1 MKSHACI
8 LLILVLSLS
17 VARGAP
23 VPGEPND
30 PSVSDSG
37 PARVG
42 SMRSARR
49 PAGPVRNEAASDTAS
64 AAIVTAHTMLVN
76 GQPLHYRA
84 TAGYL
89 PIESSAGQ
97 PLANLFF
104 VAYERLD
111 TEGTSMADSGLQIS
125 GPGRSAHPQSEIM
138 SPPAATGGRNPQSN
152 RPLTF
157 AFNGGPGASAVWL
170 HVGAFGPKRA
180 VLADDG
186 TALPAV
192 TTLVDNESTWLEFT
206 DLVFVDPVGTGFS
219 RAARGIEPNQ
229 FFEVQRDIEVAAE
242 FVRLFV
248 TKNERWLSPSFI
260 VGESYGT
267 ARAVGVA
274 RRLQDRYGLYLRGLI
289 LLSSALNLQ
298 AISFDPG
305 NDLPYVLS
313 LPSYTAVAL
322 YHGKLRQ
329 KPPLDLDRSLQ
340 RVQTWSLG
348 QYIAALAKGGSL
360 SPAEFQAT
368 ARSLAEYTGLSQ
380 DMIARSRLRVGNFAF
395 AQELLGGEGRVLG
408 LLDGRVTAPSGGRGG
423 TWTDPSLFI
432 TIGPFVAAF
441 NSYVRTDLGFQTDR
455 PYIYL
460 SDRANETWNWGPG
473 RRGYLNVAPILA
485 EAMVL
490 DNRLTVFAA
499 SGYYDLAT
507 PYLSQQ
513 YVFDHLDLPAALRGN
528 ITLRRYASG
537 HQIYTSPEAL
547 RQLTADVKAFLAGSP
562 LQSSIARFPP

>member
-1 MKSHACI
+1 
-8 LLILVLSLS
+8 
-17 VARGAP
+17 
-23 VPGEPND
+23 
-30 PSVSDSG
+30 
-37 PARVG
+37 
-42 SMRSARR
+42 MRSARR
-49 PAGPVRNEAASDTAS
+49 PAGPVRGEASSDAAVS
-64 AAIVTAHTMLVN
+64 AAVVTEHTMLVN

-89 PIESSAGQ
+89 PIENSTGQ

-111 TEGTSMADSGLQIS
+111 GSQRTEDRQQTTEGPAVL
-125 GPGRSAHPQSEIM
+125 R
-138 SPPAATGGRNPQSN
+138 PPSSVLRD

-170 HVGAFGPKRA
+170 HLGAFGPKRA

-186 TALPAV
+186 TTLPAV

-219 RAARGIEPNQ
+219 RAAPGVEPDQ
-229 FFEVQRDIEVAAE
+229 FFEVQRDIETAAE

-260 VGESYGT
+260 VAESYGT
-267 ARAVGVA
+267 ARAVGVT

-289 LLSSALNLQ
+289 LLSSALDLQ
-298 AISFDPG
+298 VISFDPG

-322 YHGKLRQ
+322 YHGKLRE
-329 KPPLDLDRSLQ
+329 KPSFDLDRSLQ
-340 RVQTWSLG
+340 RVQAWSLG
-348 QYIAALAKGGSL
+348 QYVSALAKGNSL
-360 SPAEFQAT
+360 SLAEFQAT

-380 DMIARSRLRVGNFAF
+380 AMIARSRLRITNFAF
-395 AQELLGGEGRVLG
+395 AQELLGGAGRVLG

-432 TIGPFVAAF
+432 TTGPFVAAF
-441 NSYVRTDLGFQTDR
+441 NSYVRADLGFQTDR

-460 SDRANETWNWGPG
+460 SDRANESWNWGPG